1 MSCYVTLKR
10 KGVRLTPQRRLVLDI
25 VHEKPGHITAD
36 EILNYVQSKT
46 PGVNKSTIYRTL
58 DMLEETGCVVKSEAA
73 GRFIYHHAEEGHHHH
88 LVCRHCDRNID
99 CDEDVLHSVERDLL
113 KKYGFAA
120 DMQHMVIKGLCR
132 DCREASV

>member
-1 MSCYVTLKR
+1 MSCYATLKK

-25 VHEKPGHITAD
+25 IHETPRHITAD

-88 LVCRHCDRNID
+88 LVCRVCGRSLE
-99 CDEDVLHSVERDLL
+99 CAEDVFIPLETEIHN
-113 KKYGFAA
+113 KYGFTA
-120 DMQHMVIKGLCR
+120 DIKHLVIKGLCR
-132 DCREASV
+132 DCR

>member
-10 KGVRLTPQRRLVLDI
+10 KGIRLTPQRRLVLDI
-25 VHEKPGHITAD
+25 IHERPDHITAD

-58 DMLEETGCVVKSEAA
+58 EMLEETGCVVKSEAA

-88 LVCRHCDRNID
+88 LACRVCGRSLECT
-99 CDEDVLHSVERDLL
+99 EDIFTPLVTEIQQR
-113 KKYGFAA
+113 YGFSA
-120 DMQHMVIKGLCR
+120 DIKHMVIKGLCR
-132 DCREASV
+132 DCRNQG